1 MQVQKVSYPAAEN
14 YSTTLDANTAIGFER
29 IARIAVLALKVP
41 MVAIALVESNSQLV
55 RFSHGLSISQA
66 QKLNLFFNCPSSD
79 DVAIVPDTHLDPRFA
94 INRLQTE
101 KTEIR
106 FYAGCCI
113 KDAFGNK
120 LGTLSIM
127 DYSPR
132 QLSQNDVEALQD
144 LAVWVQ
150 TELKLHHRTGCVDI
164 ASLPENPL
172 LALSSDLFCT
182 IGLNDGFQYLNPA
195 WEKILGW
202 TSSQLRS
209 THYLEFVH
217 PEEQLST
224 SEKIQALQK
233 QISKEQDIICF
244 ENRLRCKDGY
254 YRWFSWHARYC
265 QEQQL
270 IEAAIRDINELKLAE
285 KELLQQFEQLQS
297 VYHWADL
304 VERVS
309 RANTIEEIYEQSL
322 TGIKGVLNADGSAIS
337 IFEEDG
343 STMFQVGQGISGQFM
358 LSLAKYSPWL
368 PSNSEPQP
376 VLIASVAENQQLGE
390 MQYDLLKEGISSCAW
405 IPLISRGKLFGRFGV
420 YYEKI
425 RKFDEEEVHLA
436 ETFADYIVFAI
447 ERKQA
452 EAALKRSQAELAEK
466 ATELEQALDELKR
479 NKSQL
484 IHSEKMS
491 SLGQLVA
498 GVAHE
503 INNPVNFIYG
513 NIEHAHTY
521 TQDLLK
527 LLQLY
532 QQHYP
537 DPHPEIQDEAE
548 AVEIDFVI
556 DDLPK
561 LLASMKVG
569 AERIQKIVLSLRNF
583 SRMDEAEMKDVNIHE
598 GIDNTL
604 LILQN
609 RIKVKPNF
617 PGIQVI
623 KNYSDL
629 PLVECYP
636 GQLNQVFMNIISNAI
651 DALEEKTNLNDN
663 PETPTIWIDTKLS
676 HKDRVLIK
684 IADNG
689 TGIPEQIQKRLF
701 DPFFTTK
708 PVGSGTGLGLSI
720 SYQIVT
726 EKHRGQLRCNSWL
739 GERTEFTI
747 EIPLKQN
754 LGT

>member
-14 YSTTLDANTAIGFER
+14 HCTTLDANTAIGFER

-41 MVAIALVESNSQLV
+41 IVAIALLENNYQSV
-55 RFSHGLSISQA
+55 RFSHGLSISEA
-66 QKLNLFFNCPSSD
+66 QKLHLFLNCPNSD
-79 DVAIVPDTHLDPRFA
+79 DVAIVSDTHLDPRFA
-94 INRLQTE
+94 INRLESE

-106 FYAGCCI
+106 FYAGCCVT
-113 KDAFGNK
+113 DAFGNK
-120 LGTLSIM
+120 LGTFSIM

-132 QLSQNDVEALQD
+132 QLSENDVQALQD

-150 TELKLHHRTGCVDI
+150 TELKLQNKTQCVGI
-164 ASLPENPL
+164 ASLPENRL
-172 LALSSDLFCT
+172 MALSSDLFCT
-182 IGLNDGFQYLNPA
+182 IGLNDFFQYLNPA

-202 TSSQLRS
+202 TSSQLRA
-209 THYLEFVH
+209 TPCLEFVH

-224 SEKIQALQK
+224 QEKIKVLQN

-265 QEQQL
+265 QQQQL
-270 IEAAIRDINELKLAE
+270 VEAAIRDITELKLAE

-297 VYHWADL
+297 VYHWADM

-322 TGIKGVLNADGSAIS
+322 TGIKGVLSADGSAIS
-337 IFEEDG
+337 IFEEEG
-343 STMFQVGQGISGQFM
+343 GTMFQVGKGISGQFM
-358 LSLAKYSPWL
+358 LSLAKYSPWM

-376 VLIASVAENQQLGE
+376 VLIPSVAESHELGE
-390 MQYDLLKEGISSCAW
+390 MQYAMLKEGISSCAW
-405 IPLISRGKLFGRFGV
+405 IPLVSQGKLFGRFGV
-420 YYEKI
+420 YYNKV
-425 RKFDEEEVHLA
+425 RNFDEEEVHLA

-452 EAALKRSQAELAEK
+452 EATVKRSQGEIAEK

-537 DPHPEIQDEAE
+537 DPHPEIQEEAE

-609 RIKVKPNF
+609 RIKAKPNS

-651 DALEEKTNLNDN
+651 DALEEKINLNDN
-663 PETPTIWIDTKLS
+663 PEMPTIWIDTKLS

-689 TGIPEQIQKRLF
+689 TGIPEHIQKRLF

-726 EKHRGQLRCNSWL
+726 EKHRGQLHCNSWL

-747 EIPLKQN
+747 EIPLMQN

>member
-1 MQVQKVSYPAAEN
+1 MQLQHVSYPAADN
-14 YSTTLDANTAIGFER
+14 HSTTLDANTAIEFER
-29 IARIAVLALKVP
+29 IARIAVFSLKVP
-41 MVAIALVESNSQLV
+41 IVAIALVESNSQSV
-55 RFSHGLSISQA
+55 RFSHGLSISAA
-66 QKLNLFFNCPSSD
+66 QKLNLLLNCPNSD

-94 INRLQTE
+94 INRLETE

-106 FYAGCCI
+106 FYAGCCLI
-113 KDAFGNK
+113 DTFGNK

-132 QLSQNDVEALQD
+132 QLSENDVQALQD

-150 TELKLHHRTGCVDI
+150 TELKLQNRTQCLGI
-164 ASLPENPL
+164 ASLPEHHL
-172 LALSSDLFCT
+172 LTLSSDLFCT
-182 IGLNDGFQYLNPA
+182 IGLNDLFEYLNPA

-209 THYLEFVH
+209 NSYLGFVH

-224 SEKIQALQK
+224 QQKINALLNQK
-233 QISKEQDIICF
+233 STEQDIICF

-265 QEQQL
+265 QQQQL
-270 IEAAIRDINELKLAE
+270 IEAAIRDITELKLAE
-285 KELLQQFEQLQS
+285 KELLQQFAQLQS

-309 RANTIEEIYEQSL
+309 RASTIEEIYEQSL

-337 IFEEDG
+337 IYQEDG
-343 STMFQVGQGISGQFM
+343 GTMFQVGKGISGQFM

-368 PSNSEPQP
+368 PSCSEPQP
-376 VLIASVAENQQLGE
+376 VLIPSVADSQELGE
-390 MQYDLLKEGISSCAW
+390 MQYELLREGIGSCAW
-405 IPLISRGKLFGRFGV
+405 IPLISRGRLLGRFGV
-420 YYEKI
+420 YYYKV
-425 RKFDEEEVHLA
+425 RNFDEEEVHLA

-452 EAALKRSQAELAEK
+452 EAALKRSQAEIAEK
-466 ATELEQALDELKR
+466 AAALEQALEELKR

-484 IHSEKMS
+484 IQSEKMS

-513 NIEHAHTY
+513 NIEHANTY

-527 LLQLY
+527 LLRLY

-556 DDLPK
+556 EDLPK

-604 LILQN
+604 MILQN

-617 PGIQVI
+617 PGIQII
-623 KNYSDL
+623 KNYTDL
-629 PLVECYP
+629 PLVECFP
-636 GQLNQVFMNIISNAI
+636 GQLNQVFMNILSNAI
-651 DALEEKTNLNDN
+651 DALEEKTNLSGNA
-663 PETPTIWIDTKLS
+663 ETPTIWIDTKLS
-676 HKDRVLIK
+676 HKGRVLIK

-689 TGIPEQIQKRLF
+689 TGIPEQVQKRLF

-726 EKHRGQLRCNSWL
+726 EKHRGQLQCNSWL

>member
-29 IARIAVLALKVP
+29 IARIAVLSLKVP
-41 MVAIALVESNSQLV
+41 IVAIALVESNSESV
-55 RFSHGLSISQA
+55 KFSHGLSISEA
-66 QKLNLFFNCPSSD
+66 QKLHLCLNCPSSD
-79 DVAIVPDTHLDPRFA
+79 DVAIVPDIHLDPRFA
-94 INRLQTE
+94 INRLETQ
-101 KTEIR
+101 KSEIR
-106 FYAGCCI
+106 FLAGCCVT
-113 KDAFGNK
+113 DTFGNK

-132 QLSQNDVEALQD
+132 QLSENDVQALQD

-150 TELKLHHRTGCVDI
+150 TELKLHNRTQCVGI
-164 ASLPENPL
+164 ASLQENRL

-182 IGLNDGFQYLNPA
+182 IGLNDFFQYLNPA

-202 TSSQLRS
+202 TSSQLRA
-209 THYLEFVH
+209 TLYLEFVH

-224 SEKIQALQK
+224 SEKIKALQHH
-233 QISKEQDIICF
+233 ISTEQDIICF
-244 ENRLRCKDGY
+244 ENRLWCKDGY

-265 QEQQL
+265 QQQQL
-270 IEAAIRDINELKLAE
+270 VEAAIQDITELKLAE

-309 RANTIEEIYEQSL
+309 RANRIEEIYEQSL
-322 TGIKGVLNADGSAIS
+322 TGIKGVLNANGAAIS

-343 STMFQVGQGISGQFM
+343 GTMFQVGKGISGQFM

-376 VLIASVAENQQLGE
+376 VLIPSVAESKELGE
-390 MQYDLLKEGISSCAW
+390 MQYDLLQEGIGSCAW
-405 IPLISRGKLFGRFGV
+405 IPLVSRGKLLGRFGV
-420 YYEKI
+420 YYDKI
-425 RKFDEEEVHLA
+425 RNFDEEEVHLA

-452 EAALKRSQAELAEK
+452 EAELKRSQAEIAEK
-466 ATELEQALDELKR
+466 AAELEQALEELKR

-484 IHSEKMS
+484 IQSEKMS

-503 INNPVNFIYG
+503 INNPVNFISG
-513 NIEHAHTY
+513 NIEHAHNY

-532 QQHYP
+532 QKHYP
-537 DPHPEIQDEAE
+537 SPHPEIQDEAE
-548 AVEIDFVI
+548 AAEIDFVI
-556 DDLPK
+556 EDLPK

-598 GIDNTL
+598 GIDSTL

-609 RIKVKPNF
+609 RIKAKPNS
-617 PGIQVI
+617 PGIQII
-623 KNYSDL
+623 KNYTDL
-629 PLVECYP
+629 PLVECFP
-636 GQLNQVFMNIISNAI
+636 GQLNQVFMNILSNAI

-663 PETPTIWIDTKLS
+663 AEPATIWIDTKLS
-676 HKDRVLIK
+676 HTNRVLIK

-689 TGIPEQIQKRLF
+689 PGIPEQIQKRLF

-726 EKHRGQLRCNSWL
+726 EKHRGQLQCNSWL